1 MANHSAFTRRTPDI
15 MTEELCAILSQ
26 KTSFEFKP
34 LYNLVY
40 ANLHARNAASGGDE
54 MLRLRA
60 YEKLQNLVNDGM
72 VTKSAD
78 KKYRGR
84 PAALLV
90 VSTRLEEWRVAAKE
104 RAAAF
109 RAG

>member
-1 MANHSAFTRRTPDI
+1 MTNHSGFTRRTPDI

-26 KTSFEFKP
+26 EGSYEFKP
-34 LYNLVY
+34 LYDLVY
-40 ANLHARNAASGGDE
+40 TNLRARNAASGGDE

-60 YEKLQNLVNDGM
+60 YEKLQNLVNGGM

-90 VSTRLEEWRVAAKE
+90 VSSRLEEWRVAAKQ
-104 RAAAF
+104 RTAAL